1 MKAHETQRA
10 ALYKA
15 TVALV
20 RAYANIANELG
31 KAEYSVADIKRINQA
46 LDRYLKLRD

>member
-1 MKAHETQRA
+1 LDEREPQRA

-20 RAYANIANELG
+20 RAYANIADEMDLAG
-31 KAEYSVADIKRINQA
+31 YGGAESARIKEQM
-46 LDRYLKLRD
+46 DHYCCS